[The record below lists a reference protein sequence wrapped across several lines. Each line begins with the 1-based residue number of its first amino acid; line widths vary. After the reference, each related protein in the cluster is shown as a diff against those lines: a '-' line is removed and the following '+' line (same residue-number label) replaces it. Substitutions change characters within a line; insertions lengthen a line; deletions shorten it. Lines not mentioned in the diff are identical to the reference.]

1 MTKLW
6 VFDSVHYLEIFAAET
21 IEEAK
26 KEAQEVEREI
36 GMEFVL
42 HQEWKIYQDE
52 HEKGE
57 R

>member
-6 VFDSVHYLEIFAAET
+6 VFDSVHYLEIFAET